1 MFDAYGILER
11 VKEKR
16 PLIHHIT
23 NWVTIYD
30 CANITRTFGGLPVM
44 AHAREEVEQMVALAN
59 ALVLNIGTLTPE
71 LVDTM
76 MTTARAAN
84 KRRIPVV
91 LDAVGAGATS
101 LRTDSAISILNG
113 THVDVL
119 KGNYGEMGAIAG
131 VKSSVR
137 GVESEGIDADPTAV
151 ARKLS
156 ADYRNTVVMTGKTDI
171 VCGGGE
177 IYLVDNGHR
186 MMGSIVGTGCMA
198 ASVIACF
205 AAVEGEHQKASAAA
219 MACFDIAGEL
229 AAENA
234 RGPGSY
240 KEAFYDAAYRLTRDE
255 VESIMRVN
263 RV

>member
-30 CANITRTFGGLPVM
+30 CANMTRTFGGLPVM
-44 AHAREEVEQMVALAN
+44 AHAREEVEQMVTLAG

-76 MTTARAAN
+76 MATARAAN
-84 KRRIPVV
+84 RRRIPVV

-113 THVDVL
+113 THIDIL

-131 VKSSVR
+131 VKSTVR
-137 GVESEGIDADPTAV
+137 GVESEGLDADPAAV

-156 ADYRNTVVMTGKTDI
+156 ADYRNTVVMTGKTD
-171 VCGGGE
+171 VVSGGGE
-177 IYLVDNGHR
+177 TYLVDNGHR

-198 ASVIACF
+198 SSVIACF
-205 AAVEGEHQKASAAA
+205 AAVEPERQLAAAAA

-240 KEAFYDAAYRLTRDE
+240 MEAFYDAAYLLSRDQ